1 MKLPE
6 YITAEEVKRVCK
18 EIGLRDWSKITDPTV
33 SEEEASTIL
42 DIVNTKGMDIPLKV
56 FQKGLEVELEH
67 GTRFE
72 DANVT
77 NNHPILTGKIV
88 IAHLKETMDY
98 YERIDVAEMEGDLL
112 KAILSRNIEKIES
125 KYKKLIEAQNLLNQ
139 SVADQ
144 LKKRF

>member
-6 YITAEEVKRVCK
+6 YISGDEVKRVCN

-42 DIVNTKGMDIPLKV
+42 NIVNTKGMDIPLKS

-112 KAILSRNIEKIES
+112 KAVLSKNLEKIES
-125 KYKKLIEAQNLLNQ
+125 KYKNLIEAQKALNQ

-144 LKKRF
+144 LK